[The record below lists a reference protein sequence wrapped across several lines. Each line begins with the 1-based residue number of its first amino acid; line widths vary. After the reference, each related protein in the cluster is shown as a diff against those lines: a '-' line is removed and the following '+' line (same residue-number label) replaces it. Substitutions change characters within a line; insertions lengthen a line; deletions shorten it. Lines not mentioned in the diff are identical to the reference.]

1 MGTLAYTYMLKIHDL
16 AGVIPAL
23 ATPLTRDGGVD
34 EAGVERLVGH
44 VLAGGVAG
52 LLPLGSTGECSSLD
66 EGSRR
71 AMLAAVVQ
79 ANAGRVP
86 VICGVAQTHLAA
98 AQLEVAA
105 AAALG
110 ADAALVT
117 PPFYY
122 PMDQAGVLAFYRT
135 LARRSPIP
143 ILLYNI
149 PQFTKVVAEPDT
161 VATLAREGSL
171 VGIKDSSR
179 NFEYFELVRAA
190 TRDLPHFRVFTGSDT
205 MLLVSLV
212 MGGAGTICGAA
223 NVAPAWVV
231 QIYDAFRR
239 GDLESAREQ
248 QDRLTALVMSL
259 RGGVFPSAIKAA
271 LDLQG
276 ICEPWPAKPIAP
288 LDEAARATLQHH
300 LSEWGLLTRSSQ
312 PAVS

>member
-1 MGTLAYTYMLKIHDL
+1 MQVLKIHDL

-23 ATPLTRDGGVD
+23 ATPLTRDGSVD
-34 EAGVERLVGH
+34 DAGVGRLVEH
-44 VLAGGVAG
+44 VLAGGVTG

-71 AMLAAVVQ
+71 ALLAAVVQ

-86 VICGVAQTHLAA
+86 IICGVAQSHLAG

-149 PQFTKVVAEPDT
+149 PQFTKVVAEPET
-161 VATLAREGSL
+161 VAALAREGSL

-231 QIYDAFRR
+231 QIYEAYRR
-239 GDLESAREQ
+239 GDLESARDQ
-248 QDRLTALVMSL
+248 QDRLAALVMSL

-276 ICEPWPAKPIAP
+276 VCEPWPAKPIAP
-288 LDEAARATLQHH
+288 LEEAARATLHH
-300 LSEWGLLTRSSQ
+300 RLSEWGLLASSSQ
-312 PAVS
+312 AAVS

>member
-1 MGTLAYTYMLKIHDL
+1 MWGGRVGTLAYTYMLKIHDL

-149 PQFTKVVAEPDT
+149 PQFTKVVAEPET

-179 NFEYFELVRAA
+179 NFEYFELDRASRRSGPSDPSASPVRMGPADKELPA
-190 TRDLPHFRVFTGSDT
+190 RGKLNSAGIPFGGCPHALGCCSAPRDTS
-205 MLLVSLV
+205 
-212 MGGAGTICGAA
+212 
-223 NVAPAWVV
+223 
-231 QIYDAFRR
+231 QY
-239 GDLESAREQ
+239 GDLA
-248 QDRLTALVMSL
+248 TGH
-259 RGGVFPSAIKAA
+259 RG
-271 LDLQG
+271 
-276 ICEPWPAKPIAP
+276 
-288 LDEAARATLQHH
+288 R
-300 LSEWGLLTRSSQ
+300 
-312 PAVS
+312 

>member
-1 MGTLAYTYMLKIHDL
+1 MPLPTMWGGRVGTLAYTYMLKIHDL

-149 PQFTKVVAEPDT
+149 PQFTKVVAEPET
-161 VATLAREGSL
+161 VATLARE
-171 VGIKDSSR
+171 
-179 NFEYFELVRAA
+179 
-190 TRDLPHFRVFTGSDT
+190 
-205 MLLVSLV
+205 
-212 MGGAGTICGAA
+212 
-223 NVAPAWVV
+223 
-231 QIYDAFRR
+231 
-239 GDLESAREQ
+239 
-248 QDRLTALVMSL
+248 
-259 RGGVFPSAIKAA
+259 
-271 LDLQG
+271 
-276 ICEPWPAKPIAP
+276 
-288 LDEAARATLQHH
+288 
-300 LSEWGLLTRSSQ
+300 
-312 PAVS
+312 

>member
-1 MGTLAYTYMLKIHDL
+1 MVLKIHDL

-23 ATPLTRDGGVD
+23 ATPLTRDGGID

-44 VLAGGVAG
+44 VLAGGVTG

-71 AMLAAVVQ
+71 AMLAAVV
-79 ANAGRVP
+79 
-86 VICGVAQTHLAA
+86 
-98 AQLEVAA
+98 
-105 AAALG
+105 
-110 ADAALVT
+110 T

-122 PMDQAGVLAFYRT
+122 PMDQAGVLAFFRT

-149 PQFTKVVAEPDT
+149 PQFTKIAAEPET

-223 NVAPAWVV
+223 NVAPTWVV
-231 QIYDAFRR
+231 HIYDAYRR

-248 QDRLTALVMSL
+248 QDRLAALVMSL

-288 LDEAARATLQHH
+288 LDEAARTALHH
-300 LSEWGLLTRSSQ
+300 QLSEWGLLARSSQ

>member
-1 MGTLAYTYMLKIHDL
+1 MLKIHDL

-34 EAGVERLVGH
+34 EAGIGRLVVH
-44 VLAGGVAG
+44 VLAGGVMG

-71 AMLAAVVQ
+71 AVLAAVAK

-86 VICGVAQTHLAA
+86 IICGVAQSHLAG

-143 ILLYNI
+143 IFLYNI
-149 PQFTKVVAEPDT
+149 PQFTKIVAEPET
-161 VATLAREGSL
+161 VATLA
-171 VGIKDSSR
+171 
-179 NFEYFELVRAA
+179 RAA

-223 NVAPAWVV
+223 NIAPAWVV
-231 QIYDAFRR
+231 HIYEAFRS
-239 GDLESAREQ
+239 GDLESAREL

-259 RGGVFPSAIKAA
+259 RGGVFPSGIKAA

-288 LDEAARATLQHH
+288 LDEAARAALHH
-300 LSEWGLLTRSSQ
+300 QLSEWGLLAKSSQ
-312 PAVS
+312 PADFAR

>member
-135 LARRSPIP
+135 LARRSPI
-143 ILLYNI
+143 LLYNI
-149 PQFTKVVAEPDT
+149 PQFTKGVAEPET

-231 QIYDAFRR
+231 HIYDAFRR

-288 LDEAARATLQHH
+288 LDEAARATLQHQ

>member
-1 MGTLAYTYMLKIHDL
+1 MLKIHDL

-34 EAGVERLVGH
+34 EAGVGRLVDH
-44 VLAGGVAG
+44 VLAGGVTG

-71 AMLAAVVQ
+71 AVLAAVVK

-86 VICGVAQTHLAA
+86 IVCGVAQSHLKG

-105 AAALG
+105 AAVLG

-122 PMDQAGVLAFYRT
+122 PMDQPGVLAFYRS

-143 ILLYNI
+143 IS
-149 PQFTKVVAEPDT
+149 EPET

-223 NVAPAWVV
+223 NIAPAWVV
-231 QIYDAFRR
+231 HIYEAFGR
-239 GDLESAREQ
+239 GDIESAREQ
-248 QDRLTALVMSL
+248 QDRLTELVLSL

-276 ICEPWPAKPIAP
+276 VCEPWPAKPIAP
-288 LDEAARATLQHH
+288 LDEAARSALQHQ
-300 LSEWGLLTRSSQ
+300 LSEWGLLAKRSQ
-312 PAVS
+312 PADFAR